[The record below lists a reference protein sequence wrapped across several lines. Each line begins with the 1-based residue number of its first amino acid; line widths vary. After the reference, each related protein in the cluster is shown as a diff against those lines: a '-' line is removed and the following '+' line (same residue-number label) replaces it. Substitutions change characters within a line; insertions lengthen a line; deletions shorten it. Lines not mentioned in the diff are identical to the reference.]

1 MSTTYRRSAF
11 VFRRDLRLADNT
23 ALARAAAMSEEVLPC
38 FVFDR
43 VQCDPE
49 RNAYFG
55 APAFQVL
62 LESLEDLDRQ
72 LSASDGSLYR
82 FRGSPEDVVVRWVE
96 EHGVEAV
103 FVNRDYTPFSRARDG
118 RIQAVCA
125 ERRVPFHRSHDLLL
139 THPGQVTTGSGTPYQ
154 VFTPFFRAARKERVA
169 KPAGAPRVRFARPA
183 IDAALPQSVYRELLP
198 ERRELAGRGGRAEA
212 LAILRNLD
220 RDRDRFERYDRSRDD
235 PSDEAGT
242 TGLSLHHKL
251 GTVSI
256 REVFHAIVDA
266 LGEDHELVR
275 QLYWRDFFTQLAWFE
290 PRVFGH
296 AFRPEYDAVAWEDD
310 DALFSTWCEGRTGFP
325 FVDAGMRQL
334 AETGFLHNRLRMV
347 VASFLVKDLHLDWR
361 RGERWFATRLL
372 DYDPAVNNGNWQWA
386 ASTGADAQPYF
397 RIFNPWSQQ
406 RKHDP
411 DCTYVKRWVPE
422 LRGLDAKEIH
432 GLETARPP
440 QLAGLDYPEPVVE
453 HKARAKRAKE
463 LFEAAR

>member
-1 MSTTYRRSAF
+1 MTATYRRSAF

-23 ALARAAAMSEEVLPC
+23 ALARAAATSEEVLPC
-38 FVFDR
+38 FVFDPA
-43 VQCDPE
+43 QCDPE
-49 RNAYFG
+49 QNDYFS

-62 LESLEDLDRQ
+62 LESLADLDGQ
-72 LSASDGSLYR
+72 LSKNEDSIYR
-82 FRGSPEDVVVRWVE
+82 FYGSPESVIVQLIE
-96 EHGVEAV
+96 KHGVEAV

-118 RIQAVCA
+118 RIQTACA

-154 VFTPFFRAARKERVA
+154 VFTPFFRAAREVRVPA
-169 KPAGAPRVRFARPA
+169 PAGVPRVRFARPVVDEA
-183 IDAALPQSVYRELLP
+183 VPRSIDRELLP
-198 ERRELAGRGGRAEA
+198 KRRELAARGGRAEA
-212 LAILRNLD
+212 LAILRDLD
-220 RDRDRFERYDRSRDD
+220 RDRNRFEGYERSRDD
-235 PSDEAGT
+235 PSDASGT
-242 TGLSLHHKL
+242 TGLSLHLKL
-251 GTVSI
+251 GTVSV
-256 REVFHAIVDA
+256 REVFHAVVDA

-296 AFRPEYDAVAWEDD
+296 AFRPAYDRIAWEDD
-310 DALFSTWCEGRTGFP
+310 DALFAAWCEGRTGFP

-334 AETGFLHNRLRMV
+334 AETGFLHNRARMV
-347 VASFLVKDLHLDWR
+347 VASFLVKDLHVDWR

-406 RKHDP
+406 KKHDP
-411 DCTYVKRWVPE
+411 DCVYVKRWVPE
-422 LRGLDAKEIH
+422 LRGLEAKAIH
-432 GLETARPP
+432 GLESERPS
-440 QLAGLDYPEPVVE
+440 GLDYPEPVVD